1 MLRASDHQGSGASE
15 NARRERS
22 GKRTRLCDG
31 RALATGGAGK
41 APGGKR
47 GSGRQQREAP
57 RTLGA
62 YCRLILLSNILCP
75 FVPSKTQ
82 GQTYSHRD
90 LPPRRQSGPDH
101 PCDLDP
107 APANHCRPS
116 VGERHHPHNRQR
128 NSGRGLS
135 RRFAV
140 MYRFGRC
147 QRRSGH
153 VTDIVETTRLTPSR
167 PPRRQR

>member
-22 GKRTRLCDG
+22 GKRARLCDG

-82 GQTYSHRD
+82 GRTYSRRD
-90 LPPRRQSGPDH
+90 LPPRRQNRPGTSLRLG
-101 PCDLDP
+101 LNP
-107 APANHCRPS
+107 APANHGRPS
-116 VGERHHPHNRQR
+116 VGKRHHPHNRHR
-128 NSGRGLS
+128 ISGRGLS

-147 QRRSGH
+147 RRRSGH
-153 VTDIVETTRLTPSR
+153 VTDIVETTRLTPS
-167 PPRRQR
+167 